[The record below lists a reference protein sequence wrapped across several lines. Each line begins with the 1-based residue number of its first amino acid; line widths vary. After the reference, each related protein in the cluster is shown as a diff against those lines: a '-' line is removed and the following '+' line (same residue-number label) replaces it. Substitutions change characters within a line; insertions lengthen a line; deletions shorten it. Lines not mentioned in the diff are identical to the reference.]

1 MSGAITGLGGFG
13 LLANPWAL
21 LVIGGVLA
29 GSHGYA
35 YYQGR
40 QDGGNKAELACEVR
54 VAKLQGAY
62 DAQAKRIDELNK
74 QWQATI
80 DAFVEGEAQRAK
92 DRQTELDT
100 ANAKLDEYESKLA
113 TSKSSCILD
122 QSDIDS
128 VR

>member
-1 MSGAITGLGGFG
+1 M
-13 LLANPWAL
+13 ANPWAL
-21 LVIGGVLA
+21 LGIAVILA
-29 GSHGYA
+29 GSHGYV

-40 QDGGNKAELACEVR
+40 ADGGNKAALACEVR

-62 DAQAKRIDELNK
+62 DVQAKRIDELNK
-74 QWQATI
+74 QWQATL
-80 DAFVEGEAQRAK
+80 DAFIEGETQRAK

-100 ANAKLDEYESKLA
+100 ANAKLDEYENKLA